1 MSSRVVA
8 RAGGQGFV
16 VVVRGKVVRFDEV
29 RGYGFVSPD
38 EGGEDVFIHVNDID
52 FDKRLMAP
60 GALVE
65 FLVEMG
71 DRGPKASRVSLV
83 RESPSRSAAVAYP
96 SGDEAVVGDVFCEVV
111 SSKRFLQ
118 EVTEALLASAPGM
131 TAEQILSVRQSLLGM
146 ARKYNW
152 LED

>member
-1 MSSRVVA
+1 M
-8 RAGGQGFV
+8 
-16 VVVRGKVVRFDEV
+16 VRGKVVRFDEV

-65 FLVEMG
+65 FLVELG

-83 RESPSRSAAVAYP
+83 RESPSRSGSVAYP
-96 SGDEAVVGDVFCEVV
+96 TGDEAVVGDVFCEVV
-111 SSKRFLQ
+111 STTRFLQ

-131 TAEQILSVRQSLLGM
+131 TAEQILSVRKSLLGM
-146 ARKYNW
+146 ARTYNW

>member
-1 MSSRVVA
+1 MK
-8 RAGGQGFV
+8 
-16 VVVRGKVVRFDEV
+16 GKVVRFDEV
-29 RGYGFVSPD
+29 RGYGFVSPE

-52 FDKRLMAP
+52 FDKRQMAP

-83 RESPSRSAAVAYP
+83 REASVRAGAPSYHA
-96 SGDEAVVGDVFCEVV
+96 GDDVNGNDMFCEVV
-111 SSKRFLQ
+111 STKRYLQ
-118 EVTEALLASAPGM
+118 EVTETLLASAPGM
-131 TAEQILSVRQSLLGM
+131 TAEQILNVRKSLVGM

>member
-1 MSSRVVA
+1 MVK
-8 RAGGQGFV
+8 
-16 VVVRGKVVRFDEV
+16 GKVVRFDEV
-29 RGYGFVSPD
+29 RGYGFVSPE

-83 RESPSRSAAVAYP
+83 REASVRSGTSYH
-96 SGDEAVVGDVFCEVV
+96 SGDDVNGNDMFCEVV
-111 SSKRFLQ
+111 STKRYLQ
-118 EVTEALLASAPGM
+118 EVTETLLAAAPGM
-131 TAEQILSVRQSLLGM
+131 TAEQILNVRKNLVGM

-152 LED
+152 IED

>member
-1 MSSRVVA
+1 MVVK
-8 RAGGQGFV
+8 
-16 VVVRGKVVRFDEV
+16 GKVVRFDEV
-29 RGYGFVSPD
+29 RGYGFVSPE

-83 RESPSRSAAVAYP
+83 REASVRSGASSYH
-96 SGDEAVVGDVFCEVV
+96 SGDDVNGNDMFCEVV
-111 SSKRFLQ
+111 STKRYLQ
-118 EVTEALLASAPGM
+118 EVTETLLAAAPGM
-131 TAEQILSVRQSLLGM
+131 TAEQILNVRKNLVGM

-152 LED
+152 IED

>member
-1 MSSRVVA
+1 MVVK
-8 RAGGQGFV
+8 
-16 VVVRGKVVRFDEV
+16 GKVVRFDEV
-29 RGYGFVSPD
+29 RGYGFVSPE

-83 RESPSRSAAVAYP
+83 REAASRAVPSYHP
-96 SGDEAVVGDVFCEVV
+96 GDEPNGNDVFCEVV
-111 SSKRFLQ
+111 TTKRYLQ
-118 EVTEALLASAPGM
+118 EVTETLLASAPGM
-131 TAEQILSVRQSLLGM
+131 TAEQIVNVRRNLVGM

-152 LED
+152 IED

>member
-1 MSSRVVA
+1 MVVK
-8 RAGGQGFV
+8 
-16 VVVRGKVVRFDEV
+16 GKVVRFDEV

-83 RESPSRSAAVAYP
+83 REAPARTSAYH
-96 SGDEAVVGDVFCEVV
+96 SGDEPNGSDVFCEVV
-111 SSKRFLQ
+111 STKRYLQ
-118 EVTEALLASAPGM
+118 EVTETLLAAAPGM
-131 TAEQILSVRQSLLGM
+131 TAEQILNVRRNLVGM

-152 LED
+152 IDD

>member
-1 MSSRVVA
+1 MVK
-8 RAGGQGFV
+8 
-16 VVVRGKVVRFDEV
+16 GKVVRFDDV
-29 RGYGFVSPD
+29 RGYGFVSPE

-83 RESPSRSAAVAYP
+83 REASSRSGSSPTYH
-96 SGDEAVVGDVFCEVV
+96 SGDDVNGNDMFCEVV
-111 SSKRFLQ
+111 STRRFLQ
-118 EVTEALLASAPGM
+118 EVTETLLAAAPGM
-131 TAEQILSVRQSLLGM
+131 TAEQILNVRQGLVGM

>member
-1 MSSRVVA
+1 M
-8 RAGGQGFV
+8 
-16 VVVRGKVVRFDEV
+16 VVRGKVVRFDEV

-65 FLVEMG
+65 FLVELG
-71 DRGPKASRVSLV
+71 ERGPKASRVSLV
-83 RESPSRSAAVAYP
+83 REASSRSGTSGYA
-96 SGDEAVVGDVFCEVV
+96 SGDDVNGGDVYCEVV
-111 SSKRFLQ
+111 STKRFLQ
-118 EVTEALLASAPGM
+118 EVTETLLTSAPGM
-131 TAEQILSVRQSLLGM
+131 TAEQILNVRKNLVGM

-152 LED
+152 IED

>member
-1 MSSRVVA
+1 MVVK
-8 RAGGQGFV
+8 
-16 VVVRGKVVRFDEV
+16 GKVVRFDEV

-71 DRGPKASRVSLV
+71 ERGPKASRVSLV
-83 RESPSRSAAVAYP
+83 REAPARAGGGYEP
-96 SGDEAVVGDVFCEVV
+96 NGNDVFCEVV
-111 SSKRFLQ
+111 STKRYLQ
-118 EVTEALLASAPGM
+118 EVTETLLASAPGM
-131 TAEQILSVRQSLLGM
+131 TGEQIVNVRQSLVGM

-152 LED
+152 IED